1 MWHKPVGGE
10 GQWEIFVCLDLSSVI
25 STVLMTQGDVPWV
38 AGACWNGEAACC
50 SPGCRGVLLVCPLFT
65 GKDQFLRGSGGKSDL
80 EWLKLSFVFSIS
92 LLNISLWKQRVIEE
106 ERLLEHISKIVE
118 N

>member
-1 MWHKPVGGE
+1 MVRLH
-10 GQWEIFVCLDLSSVI
+10 
-25 STVLMTQGDVPWV
+25 V
-38 AGACWNGEAACC
+38 A
-50 SPGCRGVLLVCPLFT
+50 LLVAEESCLSAHCSQH
-65 GKDQFLRGSGGKSDL
+65 GKDQFLRCSVGKSDL
-80 EWLKLSFVFSIS
+80 EWFKLSFVFSIS